1 MTYGP
6 DMTQLRST
14 PKFPF
19 YEIISHLGIIK
30 HQQKYFFSSLIP
42 FYFYLVSLLSQE

>member
-1 MTYGP
+1 MTYAP

-19 YEIISHLGIIK
+19 YEMILHLGIIK
-30 HQQKYFFSSLIP
+30 HQQKYFF
-42 FYFYLVSLLSQE
+42 LVDSLLLLPC